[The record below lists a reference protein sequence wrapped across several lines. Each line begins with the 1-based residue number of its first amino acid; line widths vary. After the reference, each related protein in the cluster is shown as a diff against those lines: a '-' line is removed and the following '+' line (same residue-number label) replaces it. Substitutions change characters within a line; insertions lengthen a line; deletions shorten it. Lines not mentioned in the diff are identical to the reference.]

1 MPENSRRMYELEYPS
16 PEVMN
21 QDQKGPTLVIA
32 LQGYADAG
40 HAVDASSRHLLA
52 ALDNR
57 LIASFNNDELIDYRS
72 RRPSVT
78 IDVDHI
84 SAAEKL
90 HLNMS
95 VLRDGKGKSFLL
107 LSGPEPDLRWEAFT
121 EAVVGLVEK
130 FNVEQTICI
139 YSAPMTVPHTRP
151 LMISAHGN
159 NKDLV
164 GKLFKF
170 DTQMTV
176 PGSASLHIERELH
189 RRGLHVAGY
198 TAHVPHYLAASPY
211 PDATLKLLEAIADTA
226 GLQLPLLALEGDARR
241 VATQLVEQVEDSG
254 EIQQIVYALERQ
266 YDEELERYRKNHPQA
281 ALPGEQEVPSGEE
294 LGEQFEKFL
303 ASLDDALGQ
312 PGSPTT
318 GSGTPGPDQEQQ
330 WTSSDSQSG
339 EAPDSTDSPT
349 ESNPEAEQDSDGD
362 AGEQDK

>member
-1 MPENSRRMYELEYPS
+1 MSENSRRMYELEYPS
-16 PEVMN
+16 PEVVS

-95 VLRDGKGKSFLL
+95 VLRDGEGKSFLL

-130 FNVEQTICI
+130 FNVEQTICL

-151 LMISAHGN
+151 LMVSAHGN
-159 NKDLV
+159 NKELV

-189 RRGLHVAGY
+189 RRGLNVAGY

-211 PDATLKLLEAIADTA
+211 PDATLKLLEAVASTA
-226 GLQLPLLALEGDARR
+226 GLQLPLLALEADARR

-254 EIQQIVYALERQ
+254 EIQQIVHALERQ
-266 YDEELERYRKNHPQA
+266 YDEEFERYRRNHPQA
-281 ALPGEQEVPSGEE
+281 ALPGDQDMPSGEE
-294 LGEQFEKFL
+294 LGAQFEQFL
-303 ASLDDALGQ
+303 AGLDDAMPQ
-312 PGSPTT
+312 SGSPTA
-318 GSGTPGPDQEQQ
+318 GPEVSGPEVEQQ
-330 WTSSDSQSG
+330 WKSVDEEDNAPEDSSDSSG
-339 EAPDSTDSPT
+339 EPDADPKS
-349 ESNPEAEQDSDGD
+349 EEEEN
-362 AGEQDK
+362 